1 MLLLL
6 WQACGTPANGE
17 APTLE
22 MPLSLLSRMEPPSEQ
37 WVDSEQWVHPLCGA
51 NCESE
56 CDSVKDHFSTS
67 ITELTGL
74 SMPYWRRSNGPSL
87 STPDASVTTGLI
99 VLHGVQREG
108 EGYLCAMHAGVRKRL
123 VTDEAVR
130 QVLFVSPNV
139 YLPEDSPAPNELY
152 WDTYAWD
159 RGDDSTADA
168 EKSLSLFR
176 VLDEMV
182 QAMMDKDSY
191 PKLTRVV
198 LIGHSAGGKSLQR
211 LALSSTLVPRPGV
224 TISYFVANPG
234 SVAYLAPV
242 RPNLI
247 DRSSACDATKILSHT
262 WSFSVPVPIGGCDV
276 DSVYN
281 DWPGGLEPRANT
293 PPYIAARPAGEMRR
307 AFLARNVTYLSS
319 SEDVCPCIESPDGTN
334 CTSLPSGLVRDQC
347 SLEGSCHMEIIH
359 AFAQHVRQVHNQMA
373 AAGTCEFC
381 KDRPP
386 SHRLV
391 PVSGVNHD
399 GCKLLQADETLAA
412 MFPDAPGNRQ
422 HLVPLSAGGTD
433 SAEHAR

>member
-123 VTDEAVR
+123 VTDEAAR
-130 QVLFVSPNV
+130 QVLLVSPNI

>member
-123 VTDEAVR
+123 VTDVPVT

-262 WSFSVPVPIGGCDV
+262 WSFSAPVPIGGCDV

>member
-123 VTDEAVR
+123 VTDDTVR

>member
-22 MPLSLLSRMEPPSEQ
+22 MPLSLLSRMEPPLEQ

-123 VTDEAVR
+123 VTDVAVR

>member
-123 VTDEAVR
+123 VTDDAVR

>member
-67 ITELTGL
+67 ITELPGL

>member
-123 VTDEAVR
+123 VTDDTVR

-281 DWPGGLEPRANT
+281 DWPDGLEPRANT

>member
-56 CDSVKDHFSTS
+56 CDGVKDHFSTS

-99 VLHGVQREG
+99 VLHGAQREG

-159 RGDDSTADA
+159 GGDDSTADA

>member
-123 VTDEAVR
+123 VTDAAVR

-412 MFPDAPGNRQ
+412 MFPDAPGSRQ